1 MQLADTAR
9 PLRRLRPRRAAPAM
23 AYPRQARPDQRLR
36 RPVPMTVALPLSGMW
51 VPTAENRPDDPR
63 SWQNEPG
70 PGADEPAEAE
80 IVHRSIR
87 ALEVVPRVR
96 VP

>member
-9 PLRRLRPRRAAPAM
+9 PLRRRSPRRAAPAI

-36 RPVPMTVALPLSGMW
+36 RPVPMTVALPLSGTW
-51 VPTAENRPDDPR
+51 VRTAENRPDDPR

-80 IVHRSIR
+80 VVHRSIR
-87 ALEVVPRVR
+87 ALEVVPRVC